1 MTRPPRSEITPE
13 ALFHSRRRF
22 LAGLGAAAAGAALA
36 ACLPPA
42 AAPTP
47 APTGEG
53 APTRTP
59 PPDEV
64 TPEESANAFNNYYE
78 FSTNK
83 SAVRGLAA
91 DLQTAPWPVE
101 VGGLV
106 RNPGTFLVED
116 LIAQFGEEE
125 RVERMRCVEGYSMVI
140 PWLGFPLA
148 RLLEEVEPTDEAA
161 YVRFEALFDPEQMPG
176 QSGRTFDWPYTE
188 GLRLDEARHDLT
200 ILATGAYAKPLAPQ
214 KGGPIRLVVP
224 WKYGFKSIKAIV
236 RIDLVAEQPTTFWNA
251 YAPNEY
257 GFYSNVNPAVDHP
270 RWSQAT
276 EQRLG
281 ERGRRYTLLFNGY
294 EEEVAHLYEGM
305 DLREFY

>member
-1 MTRPPRSEITPE
+1 MPSPPRSEITPE
-13 ALFHSRRRF
+13 ALVFSRRRF
-22 LAGLGAAAAGAALA
+22 LAGLGAAAAGVALA
-36 ACLPPA
+36 AC
-42 AAPTP
+42 APSPGAP
-47 APTGEG
+47 APGDE
-53 APTRTP
+53 ALPTRTP
-59 PPDEV
+59 PPDV
-64 TPEESANAFNNYYE
+64 LTPEDDANAYNNYYE

-91 DLQTAPWPVE
+91 DLETAPWTVE

-106 RNPGTFLVED
+106 RNPSAYLVED
-116 LIAQFGEEE
+116 LLTRFAQEE

-148 RLLEEVEPTDEAA
+148 RLLEEVEPTEEAG
-161 YVRFEALFDPEQMPG
+161 YVRFEALLDPEHMPG
-176 QSGRTFDWPYTE
+176 QRGRTFDWPYTE
-188 GLRLDEARHDLT
+188 GLRLDEARHELT
-200 ILATGAYAKPLAPQ
+200 ILATGAYDQLLTPQ

-257 GFYSNVNPAVDHP
+257 GFYSNVNPEVDHP

-281 ERGRRYTLLFNGY
+281 ERGRRYTLPFNGY
-294 EEEVAHLYEGM
+294 AEEVAHLYEGM